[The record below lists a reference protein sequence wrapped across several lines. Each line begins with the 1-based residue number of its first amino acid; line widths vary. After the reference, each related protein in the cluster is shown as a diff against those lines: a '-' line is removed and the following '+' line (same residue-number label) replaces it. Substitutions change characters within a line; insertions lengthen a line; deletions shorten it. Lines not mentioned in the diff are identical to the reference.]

1 MISDSLSGMPRKQTK
16 TGIVAH
22 ELFHE
27 SRQTNL
33 GRRVT
38 PEELLRCLF
47 PDSLPAQEPGM
58 FSDHLYV
65 LAEMCEPWLYDQLEE
80 FTATCLGNQSSG
92 PHGERFSTIQLEPTG
107 SQSRSSSEPPE
118 DVAGRIARSSCSG
131 PEVLR
136 TLSDVEIELGDRSKI
151 VESQS
156 IGDLAFRLL
165 NGHRFPLSHVVA
177 PATRAGDRRIS
188 P

>member
-1 MISDSLSGMPRKQTK
+1 VISDSLSGVPRKQTK

-33 GRRVT
+33 GRRVA

-47 PDSLPAQEPGM
+47 PDSLPTKEPGV

-65 LAEMCEPWLYDQLEE
+65 LVEMRESWLCDELEE
-80 FTATCLGNQSSG
+80 LTATCLGNQSSE

-107 SQSRSSSEPPE
+107 SPSRSSSEPPK
-118 DVAGRIARSSCSG
+118 DVAGRIVRSSCSG
-131 PEVLR
+131 PEGLQ

-165 NGHRFPLSHVVA
+165 DGHRFPLSHVAA
-177 PATRAGDRRIS
+177 PATPAGNRRIS